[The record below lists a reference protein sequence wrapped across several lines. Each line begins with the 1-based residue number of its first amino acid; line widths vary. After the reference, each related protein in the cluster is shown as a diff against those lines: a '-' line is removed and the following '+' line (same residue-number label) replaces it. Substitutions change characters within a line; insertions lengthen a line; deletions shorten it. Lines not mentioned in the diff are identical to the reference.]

1 MSANIAKDGRER
13 DLLSND
19 GQCLGKFLLRNKM
32 NVARHVYLSRTVILA
47 GDKGGLTV
55 RPDSPLTISVNDG
68 SSRTNLH
75 ASATEPAKRLLEG
88 VTKGGADKSLAAPID
103 KGNSP
108 YSAHLLTDSNTSST
122 QNAQIVI
129 SVKERIVPPNGETFV
144 GVGKGNL
151 FNPDIPGPLFQL
163 TALILRADHTPIHN
177 CWTTQTY
184 VKRTTIF
191 NPVTCDA
198 SAGML
203 SQQEF

>member
-13 DLLSND
+13 DLLSNY

-32 NVARHVYLSRTVILA
+32 NVARHIYLSRAVILA

-68 SSRTNLH
+68 SSRANLYT
-75 ASATEPAKRLLEG
+75 SATEPASRFLEG
-88 VTKGGADKSLAAPID
+88 VTKGGADKGLAAPID
-103 KGNSP
+103 KGNSSYP
-108 YSAHLLTDSNTSST
+108 THLLADSNASPAE
-122 QNAQIVI
+122 NAQIVI
-129 SVKERIVPPNGETFV
+129 SIKKRIVPFDGETFG

-151 FNPDIPGPLFQL
+151 VNPDIPGHLLQL

>member
-13 DLLSND
+13 DLLSNY

-32 NVARHVYLSRTVILA
+32 NVARHIYLSRTVILA

-55 RPDSPLTISVNDG
+55 RPDSPFTISVNDG

-108 YSAHLLTDSNTSST
+108 YLSYLLADSNASST

-129 SVKERIVPPNGETFV
+129 SVKERVVPFDGETFASV
-144 GVGKGNL
+144 GQGNL
-151 FNPDIPGPLFQL
+151 INPDIPGHLLQL
-163 TALILRADHTPIHN
+163 AALILGADYTPIHN
-177 CWTTQTY
+177 CRATQTY

-191 NPVTCDA
+191 DSLTCDA

-203 SQQEF
+203 SKQEF

>member
-1 MSANIAKDGRER
+1 
-13 DLLSND
+13 
-19 GQCLGKFLLRNKM
+19 M
-32 NVARHVYLSRTVILA
+32 NVARHVHLSRAGILA
-47 GDKGGLTV
+47 RDKSGLTV

-68 SSRTNLH
+68 SSRANLYT
-75 ASATEPAKRLLEG
+75 SATEPASRFLEG
-88 VTKGGADKSLAAPID
+88 VTKGGADKGLAAPID
-103 KGNSP
+103 KGNSSYP
-108 YSAHLLTDSNTSST
+108 THLLADSNASPAE
-122 QNAQIVI
+122 NAQIVI
-129 SVKERIVPPNGETFV
+129 SIKKRIVPFDGETFG

-151 FNPDIPGPLFQL
+151 VNPDIPGHLLQL